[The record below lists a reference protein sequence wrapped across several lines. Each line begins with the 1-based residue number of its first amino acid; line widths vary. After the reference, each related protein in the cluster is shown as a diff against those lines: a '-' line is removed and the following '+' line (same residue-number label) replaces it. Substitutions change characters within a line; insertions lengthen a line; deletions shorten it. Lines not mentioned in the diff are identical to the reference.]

1 MLKISVVVPIYNVEK
16 YVQKCIESIQ
26 SQSYQEIEIILVDDG
41 STDRCGCIC
50 DGYAKNDKRIKVI
63 HKTNGGLVSARK
75 AGIAMAEGDYVIAV
89 DGDDWIEDD
98 WIEGYVKYIKQ
109 YPCDMFYRDGVLRD
123 TEGRCTDT
131 AMHLDSELFLGEE
144 IEDKLIPKFLD
155 FDCGPIKKVKLN
167 SVSWAYKRTLI
178 QTQIINVDNRLKTGE
193 DFALVTYG
201 VMNAKSIFIIPGGG
215 YHYVQREES
224 MSSTPLPESLAR
236 LLEEQVLS
244 FLKLMNAKDKT
255 INIYK
260 QMLKL
265 NLICLNYRL
274 LFDSASDALPLFPK
288 VKKGS
293 RIVIYGGGRVG
304 RNIYE
309 ALKESPE
316 YTIVAMVD
324 QNADIY
330 NNDNIQAVSAI
341 TKMDFD
347 YVIIASIVSQ
357 NIKSMMDKLRMYSVD
372 EQKIAIVE

>member
-1 MLKISVVVPIYNVEK
+1 
-16 YVQKCIESIQ
+16 
-26 SQSYQEIEIILVDDG
+26 
-41 STDRCGCIC
+41 
-50 DGYAKNDKRIKVI
+50 
-63 HKTNGGLVSARK
+63 
-75 AGIAMAEGDYVIAV
+75 
-89 DGDDWIEDD
+89 
-98 WIEGYVKYIKQ
+98 
-109 YPCDMFYRDGVLRD
+109 
-123 TEGRCTDT
+123 
-131 AMHLDSELFLGEE
+131 
-144 IEDKLIPKFLD
+144 
-155 FDCGPIKKVKLN
+155 
-167 SVSWAYKRTLI
+167 
-178 QTQIINVDNRLKTGE
+178 
-193 DFALVTYG
+193 
-201 VMNAKSIFIIPGGG
+201 
-215 YHYVQREES
+215 
-224 MSSTPLPESLAR
+224 
-236 LLEEQVLS
+236 
-244 FLKLMNAKDKT
+244 MNAKDKT
-255 INIYK
+255 IKIYK

-274 LFDSASDALPLFPK
+274 LFDSVSDALPLFPK

-304 RNIYE
+304 RNICE

>member
-1 MLKISVVVPIYNVEK
+1 
-16 YVQKCIESIQ
+16 
-26 SQSYQEIEIILVDDG
+26 
-41 STDRCGCIC
+41 
-50 DGYAKNDKRIKVI
+50 
-63 HKTNGGLVSARK
+63 
-75 AGIAMAEGDYVIAV
+75 
-89 DGDDWIEDD
+89 
-98 WIEGYVKYIKQ
+98 
-109 YPCDMFYRDGVLRD
+109 
-123 TEGRCTDT
+123 
-131 AMHLDSELFLGEE
+131 
-144 IEDKLIPKFLD
+144 
-155 FDCGPIKKVKLN
+155 
-167 SVSWAYKRTLI
+167 
-178 QTQIINVDNRLKTGE
+178 
-193 DFALVTYG
+193 
-201 VMNAKSIFIIPGGG
+201 
-215 YHYVQREES
+215 
-224 MSSTPLPESLAR
+224 
-236 LLEEQVLS
+236 
-244 FLKLMNAKDKT
+244 
-255 INIYK
+255 
-260 QMLKL
+260 MLKL